1 MRLRI
6 QSNKKKG
13 NSQPTTGVTRGQ
25 SIAVS
30 VRIREITIR
39 KEGGGWGR
47 EKSSCIFGRKLVWQ
61 VCTAVTITFLRV
73 GVDPGNEVGT
83 AWLHL
88 KTGKKKPS
96 NSPSQAFTIKALLR
110 FYFILFVY
118 LFVYYNYFFGWR
130 GRGGGGGGGVW
141 GLWRTSCDSDQPEN
155 KSSQYPQLSP
165 QSKS

>member
-6 QSNKKKG
+6 QRNKKKG

-39 KEGGGWGR
+39 KEWGGGGGWGR
-47 EKSSCIFGRKLVWQ
+47 EKSSFIFGQ
-61 VCTAVTITFLRV
+61 VCTVTVTFLRV

-88 KTGKKKPS
+88 KTEKKPS
-96 NSPSQAFTIKALLR
+96 NSPSKAFTIKALLR
-110 FYFILFVY
+110 FYFILFVS
-118 LFVYYNYFFGWR
+118 LFVYYNYFFWWQ
-130 GRGGGGGGGVW
+130 GGGGGVW
-141 GLWRTSCDSDQPEN
+141 GL
-155 KSSQYPQLSP
+155 
-165 QSKS
+165 

>member
-25 SIAVS
+25 SIALS

-39 KEGGGWGR
+39 KEGGEGGWGR
-47 EKSSCIFGRKLVWQ
+47 EKSSFIFGRKLVWQ
-61 VCTAVTITFLRV
+61 VCNVTVTFLRV

-88 KTGKKKPS
+88 KTGKKPS
-96 NSPSQAFTIKALLR
+96 NSPSQASTIKALLR
-110 FYFILFVY
+110 FYFILLFY
-118 LFVYYNYFFGWR
+118 LSIYSFTIIIFWWQ
-130 GRGGGGGGGVW
+130 GGGGGGVW

-155 KSSQYPQLSP
+155 
-165 QSKS
+165 

>member
-39 KEGGGWGR
+39 KEGGRGGWGR
-47 EKSSCIFGRKLVWQ
+47 EKSSFIFGRKLVWQ
-61 VCTAVTITFLRV
+61 VCNVTVTFLRV

-88 KTGKKKPS
+88 KTGKKPS
-96 NSPSQAFTIKALLR
+96 NSPSKAFTIKALLR

-118 LFVYYNYFFGWR
+118 LFVYYNHFFLVA
-130 GRGGGGGGGVW
+130 GGGGGGGRSL
-141 GLWRTSCDSDQPEN
+141 GPLKDILLLRPTRKLE
-155 KSSQYPQLSP
+155 
-165 QSKS
+165 QSVPSA

>member
-30 VRIREITIR
+30 ARIREITIR

-47 EKSSCIFGRKLVWQ
+47 EKSSFIFGRKLVWQ
-61 VCTAVTITFLRV
+61 VCTVTITFLRV

-83 AWLHL
+83 PWLHL
-88 KTGKKKPS
+88 QTGKKPS
-96 NSPSQAFTIKALLR
+96 NPPSQAFTIKALLR

-118 LFVYYNYFFGWR
+118 LFVYYNYFFG
-130 GRGGGGGGGVW
+130 GRGGGGVW
-141 GLWRTSCDSDQPEN
+141 GLWRTSCDSDQHEN
-155 KSSQYPQLSP
+155 
-165 QSKS
+165 

>member
-25 SIAVS
+25 SIALS

-39 KEGGGWGR
+39 KEGGRGGWGR
-47 EKSSCIFGRKLVWQ
+47 EKSSFIFGRKLVWQ
-61 VCTAVTITFLRV
+61 VCNVTVTFLRV

-88 KTGKKKPS
+88 KTGKKPS
-96 NSPSQAFTIKALLR
+96 NSPSQASTIKALLR
-110 FYFILFVY
+110 FYFILFY
-118 LFVYYNYFFGWR
+118 LSIYSFTIIIFLVA
-130 GRGGGGGGGVW
+130 GGGGRSLGPLKDI
-141 GLWRTSCDSDQPEN
+141 LWIRPTRKLE
-155 KSSQYPQLSP
+155 
-165 QSKS
+165 QSVPSA

>member
-39 KEGGGWGR
+39 KEGGRGGWGR
-47 EKSSCIFGRKLVWQ
+47 EKSSFIFGRKLVWQ
-61 VCTAVTITFLRV
+61 VCTVTITFLRV

-83 AWLHL
+83 PWLHL
-88 KTGKKKPS
+88 QTGKKPS
-96 NSPSQAFTIKALLR
+96 NPPSQAFTIKALLR
-110 FYFILFVY
+110 FYFLLFVY
-118 LFVYYNYFFGWR
+118 LFVYCNYFFWWR
-130 GRGGGGGGGVW
+130 GGEEELGAFEGHLVTQTNPKMRAVS
-141 GLWRTSCDSDQPEN
+141 T
-155 KSSQYPQLSP
+155 LSLDP
-165 QSKS
+165 NQKVN

>member
-6 QSNKKKG
+6 QSNKQKG

-39 KEGGGWGR
+39 KEGGRGGWGR
-47 EKSSCIFGRKLVWQ
+47 EKSSFIFGRKLVWQ
-61 VCTAVTITFLRV
+61 VCNVTVTFLRV

-88 KTGKKKPS
+88 KKGKKPS
-96 NSPSQAFTIKALLR
+96 NSPSQASTIKALLR

-118 LFVYYNYFFGWR
+118 LFVYYNYFFG
-130 GRGGGGGGGVW
+130 GRGGGEEFGAFEGHLVTQTNPKI
-141 GLWRTSCDSDQPEN
+141 RAVST
-155 KSSQYPQLSP
+155 LSLVP
-165 QSKS
+165 NQKVN

>member
-30 VRIREITIR
+30 VKIREITIR
-39 KEGGGWGR
+39 KDGGGGGWGR
-47 EKSSCIFGRKLVWQ
+47 EKSSFIFGQ
-61 VCTAVTITFLRV
+61 VCTVTVTFLRV

-88 KTGKKKPS
+88 KTGKKPS

-110 FYFILFVY
+110 FYFILFFY
-118 LFVYYNYFFGWR
+118 LFVYYNYFFWWR
-130 GRGGGGGGGVW
+130 GGRGGGGGGVW
-141 GLWRTSCDSDQPEN
+141 GL
-155 KSSQYPQLSP
+155 
-165 QSKS
+165 

>member
-39 KEGGGWGR
+39 KEGGGGWGR
-47 EKSSCIFGRKLVWQ
+47 EKSSFIFGQ
-61 VCTAVTITFLRV
+61 VCTVTVTFLRV

-88 KTGKKKPS
+88 KTGKKPS

-118 LFVYYNYFFGWR
+118 LFVYYNYFFLVAG
-130 GRGGGGGGGVW
+130 GGGGGGGGGVW
-141 GLWRTSCDSDQPEN
+141 GL
-155 KSSQYPQLSP
+155 
-165 QSKS
+165 

>member
-39 KEGGGWGR
+39 KEGGRGGWGR
-47 EKSSCIFGRKLVWQ
+47 QKSSFIFGRKLVWQ
-61 VCTAVTITFLRV
+61 VCNVTVTFLRV

-88 KTGKKKPS
+88 KTGKKPS
-96 NSPSQAFTIKALLR
+96 NSPSFYDKSTFKIL
-110 FYFILFVY
+110 FYFICLFIR
-118 LFVYYNYFFGWR
+118 L
-130 GRGGGGGGGVW
+130 
-141 GLWRTSCDSDQPEN
+141 L
-155 KSSQYPQLSP
+155 
-165 QSKS
+165 